1 MQFGN
6 SHFGKLLLNFIMG
19 AQKILCL
26 KTCGIVIVAVKA
38 LCLKYDVCFISSTYK
53 GIIED
58 IR

>member
-1 MQFGN
+1 
-6 SHFGKLLLNFIMG
+6 MG